1 MTTAFKPQ
9 TLPTDQQISM
19 DLSGRSGLAPRFWG
33 DLDRVVPSPNLRY
46 VATDGQLVQ
55 GYWNPF
61 RRYGYASPANATM
74 ASVALGS
81 TAIDAQPW
89 AVEYDDLNNEIM
101 FAGHGQHINIAIPAN
116 NGLDAEQLYYNG
128 TADIGS
134 TGTPTIYDL
143 QIYQVNGVRKV
154 FAFYEKS
161 GNLTYGYW
169 SLPLSGAGSVTEHA
183 MGGGIS
189 LNYTA
194 FARVADNG
202 FMYVFSDA
210 NIHKFDGTVA
220 GGSSG
225 TETDNVIQFPVTFTI
240 QDAIDYR
247 GYLFVGIVQGLPSGT
262 SFTNQLSVFN
272 LPCGIYVWDRQS
284 TTTNSS
290 DFIPLY
296 GARAILKLYTTENG
310 ALRAMVLN
318 SESILEIREYDGT
331 TFNFVAEMGRNAF
344 PGCLDGVTQ
353 VGPLT
358 VWLAN
363 SGDILAHGKIFATEA
378 ESIFKIGRVPDAL
391 GTNVGDAA
399 GCIFFGGG
407 NSFSGSTGFKAYRS
421 GLFVGYE
428 FNSTPTVKIWDMY
441 GTGSVPTGAQNQITD
456 ETFAPLKYLPQMATI
471 THIDLYM
478 ANLATSGTT
487 TAATVN
493 LYYNGSS
500 TLTDTFTVTR
510 DDVSRGYKRLEVNK
524 PYVTAVQISWVPAGG
539 NTTAIGVFDFAP
551 AAAVIN
557 YVPTITKG

>member
-9 TLPTDQQISM
+9 ITPTDQQISM
-19 DLSGRSGLAPRFWG
+19 GLSGRSGLAPRFWG
-33 DLDRVVPSPNLRY
+33 DLDRTVPTPSLRY
-46 VATDGQLVQ
+46 IATDGQLVQ

-61 RRYGYASPANATM
+61 RRYGYASPANGTLATVSM
-74 ASVALGS
+74 GS
-81 TAIDAQPW
+81 TPLDATPW
-89 AVEYDDLNNEIM
+89 AVEYDDLNAEVL
-101 FAGHGQHINIAIPAN
+101 FAAHGQHINIA
-116 NGLDAEQLYYNG
+116 NGLDDTGLFYNG
-128 TADIGS
+128 TADLGS

-143 QIYQVNGVRKV
+143 QIYQVNGARKL
-154 FAFYEKS
+154 FAIYEK
-161 GNLTYGYW
+161 GG
-169 SLPLSGAGSVTEHA
+169 SLYRGHWNMPLSGAGSVTEVE

-189 LNYTA
+189 LTYTA

-202 FMYVFSDA
+202 YMYVFSDA

-247 GYLFVGIVQGLPSGT
+247 GYLFVGLVQGLPSLT
-262 SFTNQLSVFN
+262 AFTDTATVFN
-272 LPCGIYVWDRQS
+272 LPCGVYVWDRQS
-284 TTTNSS
+284 TVVNSS
-290 DFIPLY
+290 DFVPLY

-363 SGDILAHGKIFATEA
+363 SGDIFAHGKIFADEA
-378 ESIFKIGRVPDAL
+378 ESIYKIGKIADAL
-391 GTNVGDAA
+391 GTNIGDAP

-407 NSFSGSTGFKAYRS
+407 NTYSTSTGFKAYRS
-421 GLFVGYE
+421 GLYIGYE
-428 FNSTPTVKIWDMY
+428 FNSTATVKQWDMY
-441 GTGSVPTGAQNQITD
+441 GTGAVPTGAQNVITD
-456 ETFAPLKYLPQMATI
+456 EIFAPLKYLPQMATV

-478 ANLATSGTT
+478 ANLVTSGSTG
-487 TAATVN
+487 AATVN
-493 LYYNGSS
+493 IYYNGAS

-524 PYVTAVQISWVPAGG
+524 PYVTAVQVSWINGAGG
-539 NTTAIGVFDFAP
+539 TVAVGVTDFAP